1 MHSHI
6 VPGVDDGARTYSEA
20 TEMICRMRDK
30 LEINSTIVFTPH
42 YSSSMS
48 ERIVHARSEQANLF
62 QDRIEEEFPEG
73 LSFLTAGELMVQGHF
88 LRHIEQVRYPGT
100 GWVLVEFST
109 GVTWTETLIQV
120 RRIISRGYNPLI
132 AHPERY
138 RWCRRK
144 RSRLI
149 KLSKIGCG
157 VLVSARS
164 FSFEKYAA
172 TARNLLRDGLC
183 HAICSD
189 AHSSSDYILDGRLK
203 KKLEDFSRIPWA
215 VVTRTMPELILND
228 MKLPELP
235 LLEQK
240 KVL

>member
-1 MHSHI
+1 
-6 VPGVDDGARTYSEA
+6 
-20 TEMICRMRDK
+20 MRDN
-30 LEINSTIVFTPH
+30 IGSNSTIVFTPH

-48 ERIVHARSEQANLF
+48 GRIVYARSERANLF
-62 QDRIEEEFPEG
+62 QDKIEEEFPEG
-73 LSFLTAGELMVQGHF
+73 LSFLTAGELMVRGHF
-88 LRHIEQVRYPGT
+88 LRHMEQVRYPGT
-100 GWVLVEFST
+100 GWVLIEFST
-109 GVTWTETLIQV
+109 DVSWIETLIQI

-149 KLSKIGCG
+149 KLSKMGCG
-157 VLVSARS
+157 ALVSARS
-164 FSFEKYAA
+164 LSFEKYAA

-189 AHSSSDYILDGRLK
+189 AHSPRDYILDGRLK
-203 KKLEDFSRIPWA
+203 KKLEHFSRIPWA
-215 VVTRTMPELILND
+215 VVTLTMPELILND

-235 LLEQK
+235 LYEQK
-240 KVL
+240 KIL

>member
-1 MHSHI
+1 
-6 VPGVDDGARTYSEA
+6 
-20 TEMICRMRDK
+20 MIDK
-30 LEINSTIVFTPH
+30 LEINSTVVFTPH

-48 ERIVHARSEQANLF
+48 KRIIHSRTERANRF
-62 QDRIEEEFPEG
+62 QDRVEEEFPEA
-73 LSFLTAGELMVQGHF
+73 LSFLTSGELMVRGHF
-88 LRHIEQVRYPGT
+88 LKHMEQVRYPGT
-100 GWVLVEFST
+100 GWVLIEFGT
-109 GVTWTETLIQV
+109 AVTWIETLIQV
-120 RRIISRGYNPLI
+120 RRIISKGYYPLI

-149 KLSKIGCG
+149 KLSKMGCG
-157 VLVSARS
+157 ALVSARS
-164 FSFEKYAA
+164 LSFQKYAS

-189 AHSSSDYILDGRLK
+189 AHSPRDYILD
-203 KKLEDFSRIPWA
+203 KKLEKKLEGFSRIPWS
-215 VVTRTMPELILND
+215 VITRTMPELILND